1 MRILP
6 VIVVLLLC
14 SLGINAQ
21 EFYKMDKSPMDASY
35 YPADAPYRA
44 FAKTKKERIAN
55 EPAIRVLYSR
65 PQKKDR
71 DVFGGLIKYG
81 ETWRLGANE
90 TTEILFLKDVTINGT
105 KVAAGRYA
113 VHATVN
119 EKNWD
124 VHFNTDLDGWGSYA
138 YKKEMNVASITVD
151 VEEAKETIEAFSII
165 FEEAENG
172 AHMVM
177 GWDDV
182 VVRVPIGF

>member
-1 MRILP
+1 MKISP
-6 VIVVLLLC
+6 VLVMLLL
-14 SLGINAQ
+14 SSMSISAQ

-35 YPADAPYRA
+35 YPAEAPYRA
-44 FAKTKKERIAN
+44 FAKTKKEKIAS
-55 EPAIRVLYSR
+55 EPVIRVLYSR

-71 DVFGGLIKYG
+71 DIFGGLIKYG

-90 TTEILFLKDVTINGT
+90 TTEILFLKDVTINDI

-124 VHFNTDLDGWGSYA
+124 IHFNIDLDGWGSYA
-138 YKKEMNVASITVD
+138 YKKEQNVASITVD
-151 VEEAKETIEAFSII
+151 VEQAKETIEAFSII
-165 FEEAENG
+165 FEEIEGG
-172 AHMVM
+172 AHMIM

-182 VVRVPIGF
+182 VVRVPIGL